1 MPRRPLL
8 LVVEDD
14 QVLRDLYRVTLSL
27 SNFAVHACE
36 DGLDALHYLDQSRPD
51 VIVLDLDLPRISGTV
66 LYDEIRARRRA
77 ERVPIVV
84 VTGLPKIPDLPQAV
98 VLRKPVTPDQLI
110 RAIEDTLFRRD
121 REWLYARGKQSIL
134 VMRIAH
140 PGPGARLFVY
150 GPGTARA
157 EYGCA
162 DMPDCLA
169 QQAAIER
176 ELMEAG
182 YQLLAGD
189 RRSGRDRRTLARPG
203 LDRRRDL
210 AELNGAI
217 SG

>member
-14 QVLRDLYRVTLSL
+14 KVLRDLYRVTLSL

-77 ERVPIVV
+77 DRVPIIVV
-84 VTGLPKIPDLPQAV
+84 SGLPNIPDLSGAV
-98 VLRKPVTPDQLI
+98 ILRKPVTPEELI
-110 RAIEDTLFRRD
+110 KVIDSTLMRRD
-121 REWLYARGKQSIL
+121 RDWLYARGKQSVFVL
-134 VMRIAH
+134 RIAQ
-140 PGPGARLFVY
+140 PGPGARLYVF
-150 GPGTARA
+150 GPGQSRA

-162 DMPDCLA
+162 DLPDCLA
-169 QQAAIER
+169 QQAEIER
-176 ELMEAG
+176 ELVANG
-182 YQLLAGD
+182 YQLLARD
-189 RRSGRDRRTLARPG
+189 RRSGVDRRTVPRASPE
-203 LDRRRDL
+203 RRRDL
-210 AELNGAI
+210 AELDGAL

>member
-14 QVLRDLYRVTLSL
+14 HVLRDLYRVTLSL

-77 ERVPIVV
+77 ERVPIIV

-121 REWLYARGKQSIL
+121 REWLYARGKRSIL

-140 PGPGARLFVY
+140 PGPGARIFVF

-157 EYGCA
+157 EYSCA
-162 DMPDCLA
+162 DLPDCLA

-176 ELMEAG
+176 DLMEDG
-182 YQLLAGD
+182 FQLLASN
-189 RRSGRDRRTLARPG
+189 RRSGRDRRTTVRPG
-203 LDRRRDL
+203 RDRRRDL

>member
-14 QVLRDLYRVTLSL
+14 HVLRDLYRVTLSL

-77 ERVPIVV
+77 ERVPIIVV
-84 VTGLPKIPDLPQAV
+84 SGLPKIPDLPQAV

-110 RAIEDTLFRRD
+110 KAIEETLFRRD
-121 REWLYARGKQSIL
+121 REWLYVRGKRSIL

-140 PGPGARLFVY
+140 PGPGARLFVF

-157 EYGCA
+157 EYSCA
-162 DMPDCLA
+162 DLPDCLA

-176 ELMEAG
+176 DLMEDG
-182 YQLLAGD
+182 FQLLAGN
-189 RRSGRDRRTLARPG
+189 RRSGRDRRTTVRPG
-203 LDRRRDL
+203 QDRRRDL
-210 AELNGAI
+210 AE
-217 SG
+217 

>member
-14 QVLRDLYRVTLSL
+14 HVLRDLYRVTLSL

-77 ERVPIVV
+77 ERVPIIV
-84 VTGLPKIPDLPQAV
+84 VTGLPDIPDLPEAV
-98 VLRKPVTPDQLI
+98 VMRKPVTPDQLI
-110 RAIEDTLFRRD
+110 KAIENTLFRRD
-121 REWLYARGKQSIL
+121 REWLYARGRQSVL
-134 VMRIAH
+134 VMRLAH

-150 GPGTARA
+150 GPGSARA
-157 EYGCA
+157 DYSCA
-162 DMPDCLA
+162 DMPDCLSE
-169 QQAAIER
+169 QAEIER
-176 ELMEAG
+176 GLMEDG
-182 YQLLAGD
+182 YQLLAAN
-189 RRSGRDRRTLARPG
+189 RRSGRDRRTAARPG

-210 AELNGAI
+210 AELNGVVT
-217 SG
+217 G

>member
-14 QVLRDLYRVTLSL
+14 HVLRDLYRVTLSL

-77 ERVPIVV
+77 ERVPIIVV
-84 VTGLPKIPDLPQAV
+84 SGLPDIPDLPEAV
-98 VLRKPVTPDQLI
+98 VMRKPVTPDQLI
-110 RAIEDTLFRRD
+110 KAIENTLFRRD
-121 REWLYARGKQSIL
+121 REWLYARGRQSVL

-150 GPGTARA
+150 GPGSARA
-157 EYGCA
+157 DYSCA
-162 DMPDCLA
+162 DMPDCLSE
-169 QQAAIER
+169 QAEIER
-176 ELMEAG
+176 GLMEDG
-182 YQLLAGD
+182 YQLLAAN
-189 RRSGRDRRTLARPG
+189 RRSGRDRRTAARPG

-210 AELNGAI
+210 AELNGVVT
-217 SG
+217 G

>member
-14 QVLRDLYRVTLSL
+14 HVLRDLYRVTLSL

-77 ERVPIVV
+77 ERVPIIV

-110 RAIEDTLFRRD
+110 KAIENTLFRRD
-121 REWLYARGKQSIL
+121 REWLYGRGRQSVF

-140 PGPGARLFVY
+140 PGPGARLFVF
-150 GPGTARA
+150 GPGTSRA

-162 DMPDCLA
+162 DMHDCLA

-176 ELMEAG
+176 ELMEDG
-182 YQLLAGD
+182 YQLLAAD
-189 RRSGRDRRTLARPG
+189 RRSGRDRRTLPRPTPE
-203 LDRRRDL
+203 RRRDL
-210 AELNGAI
+210 AELNGAL

>member
-14 QVLRDLYRVTLSL
+14 NVLRDLYRVTLSL
-27 SNFAVHACE
+27 SGFAVHACE

-77 ERVPIVV
+77 ERVPIIV
-84 VTGLPKIPDLPQAV
+84 VTGLARTPDLPQAV

-110 RAIEDTLFRRD
+110 KAIENTLFRRD
-121 REWLYARGKQSIL
+121 REWLYVRGKQSIL

-140 PGPGARLFVY
+140 PGPGARLFVF
-150 GPGTARA
+150 GPGTASA
-157 EYGCA
+157 DYGCV

-176 ELMEAG
+176 ELMEDG
-182 YQLLAGD
+182 FQLLASN

-203 LDRRRDL
+203 RDRRRDL